1 VSQAATEMTDAGDLG
16 RRIIERRKELSLTV
30 AQVAERAGM
39 AADYVEYVEQTA
51 TDISSAALMRLA
63 RALEMSR
70 SDLLGGQQGRAP
82 GQERP
87 AENPALTV
95 LDRAQCEDLVRPG
108 GIGRAVFRVSGHP
121 VALPV
126 NFRMLDGDVV
136 FRSSED
142 GSVSRI
148 AADEPVSF
156 EVDRLDDAMSEG
168 WSVLAEGTMRRV
180 HDPDELRQV
189 EALGIEPWA
198 GGALPAY
205 FRLGVRTLTGRRID
219 AVR

>member
-1 VSQAATEMTDAGDLG
+1 MSQSATEMTDAGDLG
-16 RRIIERRKELSLTV
+16 RRIIERRKELHLTV

-51 TDISSAALMRLA
+51 TDISSATLMRLA
-63 RALEMSR
+63 RALEMSK

-82 GQERP
+82 GRERP
-87 AENPALTV
+87 ATNPALTV
-95 LDRAQCEDLVRPG
+95 LDRAHCEDLVRPG
-108 GIGRAVFRVSGHP
+108 GIGRVVFRASGHP

-136 FRSSED
+136 FRSGED
-142 GSVSRI
+142 GSASNI
-148 AADEPVSF
+148 AAEEPVSF

-168 WSVLAEGTMRRV
+168 WSVLAEGTIRRV
-180 HDPDELRQV
+180 HDPDELRQA

-198 GGALPAY
+198 GGTRPAY
-205 FRLGVRTLTGRRID
+205 FRLAVRTLTGRRID
-219 AVR
+219 SVR

>member
-1 VSQAATEMTDAGDLG
+1 MTDAGDLG
-16 RRIIERRKELSLTV
+16 RRIVERRKELHLTV

-39 AADYVEYVEQTA
+39 AADYIEYVEQTA
-51 TDISSAALMRLA
+51 TDVSSAALLRLA

-82 GQERP
+82 GHER
-87 AENPALTV
+87 AATNPTLTV
-95 LDRAQCEDLVRPG
+95 LDRGQCENLVRPG
-108 GIGRAVFRVSGHP
+108 GIGRAVFRASGHP

-142 GSVSRI
+142 GTVSEI
-148 AADEPVSF
+148 ASEEPVSF

-168 WSVLAEGTMRRV
+168 WSVLAEGRIRRV
-180 HDPDELRQV
+180 HDPDEFRQV

-198 GGALPAY
+198 GGTRPAY
-205 FRLGVRTLTGRRID
+205 FRLAVSSLSGRRID

>member
-1 VSQAATEMTDAGDLG
+1 MSQSATEMTDAGDLG
-16 RRIIERRKELSLTV
+16 RRIIERRKELRLTV

-39 AADYVEYVEQTA
+39 APDYIEYVEQTA
-51 TDISSAALMRLA
+51 TDISNAALMRLA

-82 GQERP
+82 GQERS
-87 AENPALTV
+87 AANPALTV
-95 LDRAQCEDLVRPG
+95 LDRAHCEGLVRPG
-108 GIGRAVFRVSGHP
+108 GIGRAVFRASGHL

-126 NFRMLDGDVV
+126 NFRMLDDDVV

-142 GSVSRI
+142 GSVSKI

-168 WSVLAEGTMRRV
+168 WSVLAEGTIRRV
-180 HDPDELRQV
+180 HDADELRQV

-198 GGALPAY
+198 GGTRPAY
-205 FRLGVRTLTGRRID
+205 FRLGVRTLSGRRID